1 MWCWGGKREKGG
13 GSLVEGG
20 GVVLSGVGQKLNR
33 PATPQVRT
41 IGTDFEN
48 RPENHSYSSCT
59 FIQSRILSLLL
70 SSKLPVLPS
79 LLLLL

>member
-1 MWCWGGKREKGG
+1 MVRTEMWCWGGKREKGG

-41 IGTDFEN
+41 IGKTDLRITRTLLTLLYRAEYS
-48 RPENHSYSSCT
+48 HSC
-59 FIQSRILSLLL
+59 
-70 SSKLPVLPS
+70 
-79 LLLLL
+79 